1 MSNLDITYRYE
12 SRIIE
17 ATMEGGTIVPDGEH
31 RNLIVRAAVG
41 DIATSLL
48 RLDVDIM
55 SGQGST
61 PRLTWI
67 SGNTCSISNDPLGL
81 VSFDYSNCSSQE
93 IGGVT
98 SIRMPIMP
106 NWEWDDEND
115 VEVRVDLEDDLGL
128 AVNDYETENLDLRV
142 ENDIVLGCLLYTSP
156 SPRD

>member
-1 MSNLDITYRYE
+1 MKYRLLMETNDSSVTPVIENLVINYEEGWPASVRLDIGNDGTMEFTHTGVLTDPQVADNQEMIDAFNAHTVQNGEGETDIILAIHAGSAGRVLLSNLDITYRYE

-61 PRLTWI
+61 H
-67 SGNTCSISNDPLGL
+67 D
-81 VSFDYSNCSSQE
+81 
-93 IGGVT
+93 
-98 SIRMPIMP
+98 
-106 NWEWDDEND
+106 
-115 VEVRVDLEDDLGL
+115 
-128 AVNDYETENLDLRV
+128 
-142 ENDIVLGCLLYTSP
+142 
-156 SPRD
+156 